1 MDRERD
7 VMVTLKLIPILAVA
21 LAGLLGYL
29 AVFIFQQYWIIF
41 VVLGLTALLMV
52 IMVILTG
59 GRVEDDEPAT

>member
-1 MDRERD
+1 
-7 VMVTLKLIPILAVA
+7 MVTLKLIPILAVA

-29 AVFIFQQYWIIF
+29 AVFIFQQYWIIY